1 MEMMTIEKS
10 EEYIARLYLYKRLN
24 SDGLEKYEKLYSNLY
39 YDFLRDKNID
49 FTYGIFVDKLSFI
62 VFERMNLFNVLT
74 KEEKEQY
81 EKLVAEEKEQYEK
94 RVAEENYYNDVP
106 F

>member
-1 MEMMTIEKS
+1 
-10 EEYIARLYLYKRLN
+10 
-24 SDGLEKYEKLYSNLY
+24 
-39 YDFLRDKNID
+39 
-49 FTYGIFVDKLSFI
+49 
-62 VFERMNLFNVLT
+62 MNLFNVLT

>member
-1 MEMMTIEKS
+1 
-10 EEYIARLYLYKRLN
+10 
-24 SDGLEKYEKLYSNLY
+24 
-39 YDFLRDKNID
+39 
-49 FTYGIFVDKLSFI
+49 
-62 VFERMNLFNVLT
+62 MNLFNVLT

-81 EKLVAEEKEQYEK
+81 EKRVAEEKEQYEK